1 MWKIL
6 FALTPV
12 LAATGFFLVWQE
24 QGSSRAT
31 NQMSGPKTL
40 LDELKVEKLATLQIR
55 TADQDFELKQV
66 DGTWRVGESDWP
78 ADSKQVR
85 RLLLALLETKVGDK
99 VTSNPKRHPRLELVD
114 LEAGGSGTAKRLD
127 LIDQQQRSVLQLL
140 IGKLREQGDGQY
152 IRFFGE
158 EAAFLITKQLPL
170 ADSEVGWMQKN
181 LFSLGNASIQVLKIQ
196 TPRGVEYILEHDAEA
211 TDKWKFLDQ
220 QAVEQL
226 NGSMVD
232 RMARALR
239 SLEFD
244 DLKSNKTP
252 PKEVGRDE
260 IFQIT
265 GTASDGRVLKM
276 SIGAREVAE
285 QHWISLELKSG
296 SDNQTMNQEI
306 ELLNQQIG
314 SWIFAI
320 PAYSIQVLLKDRS
333 ALLEQK

>member
-6 FALTPV
+6 FALTLV
-12 LAATGFFLVWQE
+12 LVATVFFLVWQE
-24 QGSSRAT
+24 QGSSRAA

-40 LDELKVEKLATLQIR
+40 LDELKVEKLATLRIS
-55 TADQDFELKQV
+55 TADQNFELKQV
-66 DGTWRVGESDWP
+66 DGIWRVGESDWP
-78 ADSKQVR
+78 ADSQQVR

-99 VTSNPKRHPRLELVD
+99 VTSNPEQHPRLELVNPGT
-114 LEAGGSGTAKRLD
+114 GGGGTAKRLD

-140 IGKLREQGDGQY
+140 MGKPREQGDGQY

-158 EAAFLITKQLPL
+158 EAAFLIAEQLPL

-211 TDKWKFLDQ
+211 ADKWKFSDQ

-226 NGSMVD
+226 NSSMVD
-232 RMARALR
+232 RMAQTLH

-244 DLKSNKTP
+244 ALKSNKTP
-252 PKEVGRDE
+252 PEEVGRDE
-260 IFQIT
+260 SFQVT
-265 GTASDGRVLKM
+265 GIVSDGRVLNM
-276 SIGAREVAE
+276 SIGAMEVSE
-285 QHWISLELKSG
+285 QHWISLVLKSD
-296 SDNQTMNQEI
+296 SDNQTLNQGI
-306 ELLNQQIG
+306 ELLNQQTE

-333 ALLEQK
+333 SLLEQK